1 MKLALRALIL
11 LSLASTAFAADP
23 AGEKALH
30 DYVLTMPKVKAY
42 AAATEALQAA
52 SAKNAALKTEVDSDN
67 GASDTLAQQ
76 VAIYERH
83 PKVYAFYSAQG
94 LGKQEAVL
102 VGQAVQGACSV
113 AAYPQLAAKMAATV
127 SPSQVAFCKANLPEL
142 RKMKA
147 LGIE

>member
-1 MKLALRALIL
+1 MKLVLHALIF
-11 LSLASTAFAADP
+11 LSLVGTAFAADP

-30 DYVLTMPKVKAY
+30 DYVLTMQKVKAY
-42 AAATEALQAA
+42 AAAAEALEVA
-52 SAKNAALKTEVDSDN
+52 STSNPGLKAEIDSDSE
-67 GASDTLAQQ
+67 ATDTLAQQ
-76 VAIYERH
+76 VAMFDRH
-83 PKVYAFYSAQG
+83 PKVYAFYSARG
-94 LGKQEAVL
+94 LSKQEAVL

-142 RKMKA
+142 RALKV